1 MLFQREVCRLLDE
14 DPELGVSVPVNER
27 PVAARVCEARVV
39 TVAHGTWRP
48 PAHDNEPSGHL
59 GFLVLGGVIARRVM
73 TASRTSC
80 ELLGEGDL
88 VRPWGRAYGLPAPS
102 ETVTWTVLVEAEL
115 AILDARL
122 AERMRRWPQITEVL
136 LDRCMARNDAL
147 ARQLA
152 ILSAH
157 PVERRL
163 LLVLWHLAQR
173 WGRVSPD
180 GVRVPLPLTHG
191 LLAEMIGVRRPSL
204 STAVGH
210 LVDEGRLARPQGR
223 GGWLLIDSP
232 PADDSDLAE
241 LTGARGGESE
251 RGAGVARPAPT
262 RRFNPLVRSVD
273 TPQASGR

>member
-1 MLFQREVCRLLDE
+1 
-14 DPELGVSVPVNER
+14 
-27 PVAARVCEARVV
+27 
-39 TVAHGTWRP
+39 
-48 PAHDNEPSGHL
+48 
-59 GFLVLGGVIARRVM
+59 VLA
-73 TASRTSC
+73 
-80 ELLGEGDL
+80 
-88 VRPWGRAYGLPAPS
+88 
-102 ETVTWTVLVEAEL
+102 EAEL
-115 AILDARL
+115 ALLDARL
-122 AERMRRWPQITEVL
+122 TERMRRWPQITEVL

-232 PADDSDLAE
+232 PADESDLAA
-241 LTGARGGESE
+241 LTGVRGAEPE
-251 RGAGVARPAPT
+251 RGAGAARPAPT

-273 TPQASGR
+273 TPQTSGR